1 MTKKPKIKRHIKLST
16 VFASIMLFL
25 MISALVVTGTGVVYI
40 SGVLAAAPT
49 LDPSD
54 FESAQSTKIYDKD
67 GVLIADIGMEKRD
80 LITYSDLPQSTVDA
94 FLAIEDSRFFEH
106 NGFDVPR
113 FIKVSLETVSSGE
126 FGAGGSTLTMQ
137 LVKNTYFGSEEQ
149 QQAETSI
156 IEKLNRKIQE
166 IYLALEAEQVLSKAR
181 ILELYLNKINF
192 GVPAN
197 KRGIQTASQYYFAK
211 NVQDLNLVESAMLA
225 GIINKPTR
233 YNPMQTLNPDVNY
246 VQESI
251 DRTHTVLYMMLYHGY
266 ITQDEYDQA
275 MKVDLMNLVVGSLA
289 ATVNTPYQ
297 SYVDTV
303 INEVTTLTGQNP
315 VDVPMVI
322 YTNMDRALQDKVEDI
337 QNGNTFKWYEDRIQ
351 MGLITIDNQTG
362 AIMAVGGGRNY
373 NGERLFNRATDMF
386 RQPGSTMKS
395 VLSYL
400 LAFEYLGWSTDHIIS
415 DEPYSF
421 SMNDPK
427 MIVANVFDKY
437 QGDVTMEY
445 AVGWSLNIPA
455 ILTLKQVVSVIG
467 SAAVVE
473 HLNNMGFGDVKLG
486 TGSMSF
492 DLGYAIG
499 GSTLRV
505 SPYQLGGAYSVLF
518 NGGNYIQPHT
528 VSRVEFL
535 DGTAPLVPTYAKTQ
549 VVSTDAAFLVTRLL
563 KNNVEGSYFG
573 GYAQLRR
580 PYPVYLKTGTSNWGE
595 EAKVYGIPDGAS
607 KDLWMVSGTSEY
619 TTALWVGFDSAI
631 KGQLSYINDAVAKRG
646 YREKISTAVL
656 DTLYATRDK
665 PNDVVKPN
673 GVTQITHVLGVFPY
687 VSPLPNMNPMLITTG
702 WIKKSFANMGV
713 LSVPAV
719 YDPTSVAA
727 IVTPNSG
734 LKHVTVTLNDYP
746 DPLALLLAPNTREMT
761 LTVKNVTINAVG
773 NRAFD
778 YSWVYGPIK
787 YFARISVDGTTVDT
801 ITSSSP
807 IIETDLSITPAN
819 EVIVCGYFGYE
830 TAPNHSAEICQTLDL
845 NNMSI
850 TAPTTLTGAKID
862 DVLSWLSING
872 LTDYS
877 ITYQLPPTTDG
888 TKLGTIASITNLNE
902 GETYTYNQ
910 LSNKHFD
917 IVVYDKVIDLYN
929 GFVNKPFVTP
939 SYYDYIPFAKPAEGI
954 TITSILIDYN
964 TVDATTPPYML
975 SELYRLFQISTT
987 RIDFNW

>member
-16 VFASIMLFL
+16 VFASIMLFF
-25 MISALVVTGTGVVYI
+25 MISALVVAGTGFIYI
-40 SGVLAAAPT
+40 SSVLAKAPT

-67 GVLIADIGMEKRD
+67 GILIADIGMERRD
-80 LITYSDLPQSTVDA
+80 LITYDDLSQSTVDA

-113 FIKVSLETVSSGE
+113 FIKVSLETLKTRE

-137 LVKNTYFGSEEQ
+137 LVKNTYFGSQEQ
-149 QQAETSI
+149 LDAELNM

-166 IYLALEAEQVLSKAR
+166 IYLALEAEQVISKER

-211 NVQDLNLVESAMLA
+211 NVQDLNIVESAMLA

-233 YNPMQTLNPDVNY
+233 YNPMQTLDPDVNY

-251 DRTHTVLYMMLYHGY
+251 DRTQDVLYMMWYHGY
-266 ITQDEYDQA
+266 ISKEEYDQA
-275 MKVDLMNLVVGSLA
+275 MTVDLMNLVVGSLA

-303 INEVTTLTGQNP
+303 ITEVTKLTGQNP
-315 VDVPMVI
+315 VDVPMII

-337 QNGNTFKWYEDRIQ
+337 QNGITFKWYEDRLQ
-351 MGLITIDNQTG
+351 MGSMTLDNKTG
-362 AIMAVGGGRNY
+362 AILAVGGGRNY
-373 NGERLFNRATDMF
+373 NGERLFNRGTDMF

-400 LAFEYLGWSTDHIIS
+400 LAFEYLGWATDHIIS

-421 SMNDPK
+421 SANDPK
-427 MIVANVFDKY
+427 MIVANVFNKY
-437 QGDVTMEY
+437 QGDITMEY

-455 ILTLKQVVSVIG
+455 ILTLKQVVSVI
-467 SAAVVE
+467 SSSSVVE
-473 HLNNMGFGDVKLG
+473 HLNNMGFTDVKLG

-505 SPYQLGGAYSVLF
+505 SPYQLAGAYSVLF
-518 NGGNYIQPHT
+518 NAGQYIQPHT

-549 VVSTDAAFLVTRLL
+549 VVSKDAAYLVTRLL
-563 KNNVEGSYFG
+563 RNNVDGDYFG
-573 GYAQLRR
+573 GYKLLRR
-580 PYPVYLKTGTSNWGE
+580 PYPVFLKTGTSNWGE
-595 EAKVYGIPDGAS
+595 EGVQYGIPDGSS
-607 KDLWMVSGTSEY
+607 KDLWMVSGSSEY

-631 KGQLSYINDAVAKRG
+631 KGQLSYINDAISRRG
-646 YREKISTAVL
+646 YREKISTAIL
-656 DTLYATRDK
+656 DTLYSTRDYPADVEK
-665 PNDVVKPN
+665 PA

-687 VSPLPNMNPMLITTG
+687 VSPLPNMNPALISSG
-702 WIKKSFANMGV
+702 WIKKSFANLGM

-719 YDPTSVAA
+719 LNPSSMIWNVQT
-727 IVTPNSG
+727 NSG
-734 LKHVTVTLNDYP
+734 LKHLTVTLNDYP
-746 DPLALLLAPNTREMT
+746 DPSALVMAPSTREMV
-761 LTVKNVTINAVG
+761 LKVRDVTITAIG

-787 YFARISVDGTTVDT
+787 YFARIVVDGTTVDT

-807 IIETDLSITPAN
+807 ILEMDLSITPAN
-819 EVIVCGYFGYE
+819 EVMVCGYFGYE
-830 TAPNHSAEICQTLDL
+830 SAPTHSSEICQNIDL
-845 NNMSI
+845 NNMTI
-850 TAPTTLTGAKID
+850 TAPATLTGANIND
-862 DVLSWLSING
+862 IVDWLSINA
-872 LTDYS
+872 LTDYT
-877 ITYQLPPTTDG
+877 ITYTLPATTDPA
-888 TKLGTIASITNLNE
+888 KLGTIAQISNLNP

-917 IVVYDKVIDLYN
+917 IVVYDKVIDLYAE
-929 GFVNKPFVTP
+929 FVDKPFVTP
-939 SYYDYIPFAKPAEGI
+939 SYYDYIPFTKPAEST
-954 TITSILIDYN
+954 TITSILINYVALES
-964 TVDATTPPYML
+964 TSPAFKL
-975 SELYRLFQISTT
+975 SELYTIFQTSTT
-987 RIDFNW
+987 RIDFHW